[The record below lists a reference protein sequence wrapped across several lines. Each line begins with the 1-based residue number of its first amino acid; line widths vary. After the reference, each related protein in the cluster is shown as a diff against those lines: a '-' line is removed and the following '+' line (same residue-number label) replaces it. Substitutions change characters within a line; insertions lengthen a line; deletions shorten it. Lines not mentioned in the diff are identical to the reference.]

1 MEARLSSMF
10 SHPFPRLTFNGKE
23 MEIPQWVH
31 YRHTS
36 IANKRKRD
44 KRQKKISETSYDI
57 KRLDVKIHKGM
68 TTVHSPVVSQNK
80 KLERTNIFN
89 QKELNKDLKIKI
101 NVCSAVRFC

>member
-44 KRQKKISETSYDI
+44 KRKKKISETSYD
-57 KRLDVKIHKGM
+57 L
-68 TTVHSPVVSQNK
+68 
-80 KLERTNIFN
+80 
-89 QKELNKDLKIKI
+89 
-101 NVCSAVRFC
+101 